1 MIEIKPVKTDK
12 DLNEFIEFNYRLYR
26 NHPCA
31 VPDLAMDLK
40 NTFNKDKNPGMEFSE
55 MELFLAYKDGI
66 VAGRVVAIINRR
78 ANETW
83 NVKKVRFG
91 WIDFIDDMEVSKAL
105 LDTVEKWGKERGM
118 TECQGPMGITDL
130 DKEGMLTFGFDRI
143 GTMNTLYNYPYYP
156 EHLEAHGYQKEAEW
170 MEMRMD
176 VPEEIPEKFT
186 KVGEL
191 VMKRYKLHTHKLT
204 RKDITKGGY
213 GEKIFNLINDA
224 YSPLFGFSRMTERQ
238 IKQYVSTYLPLLD
251 MDMLALIE
259 SDETNELLAV
269 GLSMPSIVRA
279 LQKSKGK
286 LFPFGW
292 FHLLKSLKF
301 KYEEGVELLL
311 IAVRPEDQNKGL
323 NSLLFTTLIPIYQK
337 KGFKWAETNCILE
350 DNVKNL
356 TQWQYLNPEIVKR
369 RRCFTKPI

>member
-40 NTFNKDKNPGMEFSE
+40 DTFNKDKNPGMEFSE

-66 VAGRVVAIINRR
+66 VAGRVVAIINHR

-91 WIDFIDDMEVSKAL
+91 WIDFIDDLEVSKAL
-105 LDTVEKWGKERGM
+105 LNTVEKWGKERGM

-130 DKEGMLTFGFDRI
+130 DKEGMLTFGFERI

-156 EHLEAHGYQKEAEW
+156 EHIEAHGYQKEAEW

-251 MDMLALIE
+251 MDMIALIE
-259 SDETNELLAV
+259 SDETNELLAI
-269 GLSMPSIVRA
+269 GISMPSIVRA

-301 KYEEGVELLL
+301 KYEDGVELLL

-369 RRCFTKPI
+369 RRCFVKTI

>member
-40 NTFNKDKNPGMEFSE
+40 DTFNKDKNPGMEFSE